1 MNCGCAGHALVVT
14 TLSWTLLDDT
24 YLGSTLLQRT
34 LESIEIWPICK
45 AGYNE
50 VLKLM
55 TAWPVPTSIQASRLP
70 VKVLLSAHM
79 YALGTS

>member
-1 MNCGCAGHALVVT
+1 MWLCRVRYCRGYTFLDIALIYV
-14 TLSWTLLDDT
+14 SW
-24 YLGSTLLQRT
+24 YQLLQHT
-34 LESIEIWPICK
+34 LASIEIWPICK

-55 TAWPVPTSIQASRLP
+55 TAWPVATLMQASRLP